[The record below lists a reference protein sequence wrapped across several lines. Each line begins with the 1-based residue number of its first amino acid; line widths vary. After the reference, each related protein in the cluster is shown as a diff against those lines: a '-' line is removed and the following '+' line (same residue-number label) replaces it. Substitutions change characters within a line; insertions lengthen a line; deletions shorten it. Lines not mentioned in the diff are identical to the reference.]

1 MIENET
7 MRRDESEDV
16 EAVDGR
22 VSHDVSGP
30 EGSSP
35 AAFVVPAAQGIQ
47 ALFETYSFSAHST
60 AACVVVLGAEVVVV
74 LGEEVV
80 VVLGEEVVVVLGEEV
95 VVVLGEE
102 VVVVLGAQ
110 VVLGA
115 CVVVDILQLVSDPE
129 ASSPA
134 SFSNPGAQLRHAFP
148 ETYSFAAQMMA
159 SQVVSDPEASS
170 PAAFEVPGAQ
180 LRQTLLETY

>member
-1 MIENET
+1 MIENDT
-7 MRRDESEDV
+7 MRRDESEDD

-22 VSHDVSGP
+22 DSHVVSGP
-30 EGSSP
+30 EASSP
-35 AAFVVPAAQGIQ
+35 ASLVVPVGHATQ

-80 VVLGEEVVVVLGEEV
+80 VVLGEEVVVVLGAE
-95 VVVLGEE
+95 
-102 VVVVLGAQ
+102 

>member
-1 MIENET
+1 MIENDT
-7 MRRDESEDV
+7 MRRDESEDD

-22 VSHDVSGP
+22 DSHVVSGP
-30 EGSSP
+30 EASSP
-35 AAFVVPAAQGIQ
+35 ASLVVPVGHATQ

-80 VVLGEEVVVVLGEEV
+80 VVLGAV

-102 VVVVLGAQ
+102 VVVVLGAE

>member
-22 VSHDVSGP
+22 DSHVVSGP
-30 EGSSP
+30 EASSP
-35 AAFVVPAAQGIQ
+35 ASLVVPVGHATQ

-80 VVLGEEVVVVLGEEV
+80 VVLGAE
-95 VVVLGEE
+95 
-102 VVVVLGAQ
+102 

>member
-80 VVLGEEVVVVLGEEV
+80 VVLGAV

-102 VVVVLGAQ
+102 VVVVLGAE

-148 ETYSFAAQMMA
+148 ETYSFVAQMMA
-159 SQVVSDPEASS
+159 SQFVSEPEASS
-170 PAAFEVPGAQ
+170 PAAFVVPAGQ

>member
-80 VVLGEEVVVVLGEEV
+80 VVLGEEVVVVLGAV

-102 VVVVLGAQ
+102 VVVVLGAE

>member
-80 VVLGEEVVVVLGEEV
+80 VVLGAV

-102 VVVVLGAQ
+102 VVVVLGAE